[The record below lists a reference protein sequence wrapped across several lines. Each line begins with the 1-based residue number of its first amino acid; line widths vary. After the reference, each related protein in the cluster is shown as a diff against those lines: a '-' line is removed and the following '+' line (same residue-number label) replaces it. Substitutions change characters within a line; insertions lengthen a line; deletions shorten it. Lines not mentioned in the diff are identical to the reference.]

1 MEILKIGSTGPL
13 VGLLQSTLSKIGYY
27 TSIIDEAFG
36 PNTENAV
43 RRFQSDFGIIID
55 GVVGQDTW
63 NKLAPYINGYTN
75 YTVKQGDTLYKIA
88 NSYNTSINR
97 ILTANPGINA
107 TNIFIGQRI
116 IVPFTNIVPAN
127 ISYSYDILNLNVPAL
142 KKVYPFLEINSIG
155 TSVLGK
161 MIPYIRFGTGSKEL
175 LYSASIHA
183 NEWIT
188 TPVLMKFLE
197 DICLAYVNNGTV
209 YGQNA
214 KRIFETTSIY
224 IVPMCNPDGVDLV
237 TGSIKQNTT
246 TYISAQNISNDY
258 PIIPF
263 PSGWK
268 ANIRGVDLNLQFPA
282 GWENAHEIKF
292 EQGFTTPAPR
302 DFVGNAPISEPE
314 SRALYNFTRNHN
326 FRLILAYHTQ
336 GQVIFW
342 KYLDYNPEN
351 AERIGNEFSRIS
363 GYTLEDTPY
372 ASSFA
377 GYKDWFIQEY
387 NRPGYTIEAGLG
399 TNPLPISQFNE
410 IYNDN
415 VGILALAP
423 VLV

>member
-1 MEILKIGSTGPL
+1 MEILRLGSTGPL
-13 VGLLQSTLSKIGYY
+13 VGLLQSTLDKIGYY
-27 TSIIDEAFG
+27 DSTIDEIFG
-36 PNTENAV
+36 SNTENAV
-43 RRFQSDFGIIID
+43 RNFQSDFGIIID
-55 GVVGQDTW
+55 GVVGENTW
-63 NKLAPYINGYTN
+63 NKLAPYINGFSD
-75 YTVKQGDTLYKIA
+75 YTVKSGDTLYNIA
-88 NSYNTSINR
+88 KSFDSTINR
-97 ILTANPGINA
+97 ILIANPGINA
-107 TNIFIGQRI
+107 NNLFIGQRI
-116 IVPFTNIVPAN
+116 IVPFTNIVPTN

-197 DICLAYVNNGTV
+197 DICLAYVNNGTA

-214 KRIFETTSIY
+214 KRIFEITSIY

-237 TGSIKQNTT
+237 TGSIKQNTP

-268 ANIRGVDLNLQFPA
+268 ANIRGIDLNLQFPA
-282 GWENAHEIKF
+282 GWENAREIKF

-351 AERIGNEFSRIS
+351 AEKIGNEFSRVS

-377 GYKDWFIQEY
+377 WSRF
-387 NRPGYTIEAGLG
+387 T
-399 TNPLPISQFNE
+399 
-410 IYNDN
+410 
-415 VGILALAP
+415 
-423 VLV
+423 